1 MGSEIQ
7 PEVMRAQKRGFQIS
21 HVGYLK
27 VFFYQLVGLIDQ
39 KKM

>member
-7 PEVMRAQKRGFQIS
+7 PEGMRAQKRGFQIS

-27 VFFYQLVGLIDQ
+27 VFFLSISSTY
-39 KKM
+39 